1 MSTLADTFREMPVIA
16 ILRGIAP
23 HSCVS
28 VAEVLYRAGIRIIE
42 VPLNSP
48 DPYTGIRVLSQ
59 HLGSDCV
66 IGAGTVLTATEV
78 QQAHE
83 AGAQLVV
90 SPNVDVEV
98 IRQASD
104 LGIDAIPGIATATE
118 AFLAI
123 HGGATKLKLF
133 PAATYGP
140 AHLKALKAVLPPK
153 VDVIPVGGVGASD
166 VGSWIDAGAAGLGFG
181 SELFKPT
188 YSISEIEQTA
198 GEIVAAVRP
207 FSRAGGDGYS

>member
-1 MSTLADTFREMPVIA
+1 MSTLADTFREMPIVA
-16 ILRGIAP
+16 ILRGVEP
-23 HSCVS
+23 RSCVS
-28 VAEVLYRAGIRIIE
+28 VGEALHRAGIRIME

-48 DPYTGIRVLSQ
+48 DPYTSIRLLSQ

-66 IGAGTVLTATEV
+66 VGAGTVLTATEV

-98 IRQASD
+98 IRQASE
-104 LGIDAIPGIATATE
+104 LGVEAIPGVATATE

-123 HGGATKLKLF
+123 HAGATMLKLF

-140 AHLKALKAVLPPK
+140 RHLQALKAVVPPK
-153 VDVIPVGGVGASD
+153 VAIIPVGGVGARD
-166 VGSWIDAGAAGLGFG
+166 VESWLEAGATGFGFG

-188 YSISEIEQTA
+188 FGVSEIEKRA
-198 GEIVAAVRP
+198 REIVAAVKDSARR
-207 FSRAGGDGYS
+207 ST

>member
-16 ILRGIAP
+16 ILRGIVP
-23 HSCVS
+23 QSCLS
-28 VAEVLYRAGIRIIE
+28 VAEALHRAGIRMME

-48 DPYTGIRVLSQ
+48 DSYTSIRLLSQ

-66 IGAGTVLTATEV
+66 VGAGTVLTATEV

-98 IRQASD
+98 IRQASE
-104 LGIDAIPGIATATE
+104 LSVEAIPGVATATE

-123 HGGATKLKLF
+123 HAGATMLKLF

-140 AHLKALKAVLPPK
+140 THLKALKAVVPPK
-153 VDVIPVGGVGASD
+153 VAIIPVGGIGASD
-166 VGSWIDAGAAGLGFG
+166 VESWLEAGATGFGFG

-188 YSISEIEQTA
+188 FGVSEIEQRA
-198 GEIVAAVRP
+198 REIVAAVKASAR
-207 FSRAGGDGYS
+207 RNT

>member
-1 MSTLADTFREMPVIA
+1 MSSFSDTFREMPVIA
-16 ILRGIAP
+16 ILRGIAS

-48 DPYTGIRVLSQ
+48 DPYTSIRLLAQ

-66 IGAGTVLTATEV
+66 IGAGTVLTTTEV

-90 SPNVDVEV
+90 SPNVDAEV
-98 IRQASD
+98 IRQAFD

-123 HGGATKLKLF
+123 HAGATKLKLF

-140 AHLKALKAVLPPK
+140 AHLKALKAVVPPK
-153 VDVIPVGGVGASD
+153 VGVIAVGGVGASD
-166 VGSWIDAGAAGLGFG
+166 VQSWIDAGAAGFGFG

-188 YSISEIEQTA
+188 YSISEIAQRA
-198 GEIVAAVRP
+198 GEIVAALAFQQDR
-207 FSRAGGDGYS
+207 SRRL

>member
-1 MSTLADTFREMPVIA
+1 VSTLADTFREMPIIA
-16 ILRGIAP
+16 ILRGVEP
-23 HSCVS
+23 GSCVS
-28 VAEVLYRAGIRIIE
+28 VGEALHRAGIRIIE

-48 DPYTGIRVLSQ
+48 DPYTSIRLLSQ
-59 HLGSDCV
+59 HLGLGCV

-98 IRQASD
+98 IRQASE
-104 LGIDAIPGIATATE
+104 LEVEAIPGIATATE
-118 AFLAI
+118 AFVAI
-123 HGGATKLKLF
+123 HAGATMLKLF

-140 AHLKALKAVLPPK
+140 THLKALKAVLPPK
-153 VDVIPVGGVGASD
+153 VAIIPVGGVSSSD
-166 VGSWIDAGAAGLGFG
+166 VESWSKAGAAGFGFG

-188 YSISEIEQTA
+188 FSVSEMEQRA
-198 GEIVAAVRP
+198 GQIVAAVRH
-207 FSRAGGDGYS
+207 FSGTAGERL